1 MSQEIALPPVTRTEQ
16 GDERRNGIEIELN
29 GLTLDRLAEVV
40 SDQLQLKIKQSSR
53 YERTLTGDDAG
64 DWIVEVDFRL
74 LKEMG
79 QKERDNGD
87 IADDMAVFAED
98 TLSRLADHVV
108 PLELVS
114 PPLPMSRMT
123 EVNKL
128 VEVLREKGAQGTSAR
143 AINAFGLQFNPEV
156 PSTDPKTIV
165 RYLKAFLCLE
175 EWLIQH
181 SEVNLTR
188 KFTSYVAPFPKAYIN
203 KVIAAGYQPSQTEL
217 IDDYIDHNP
226 TRNRSLDC
234 LPLFMHLNKQ
244 QVRERCKDPLIKSR
258 PTFHYRLPNC
268 EIHLPEWGIHLA
280 WQDWLQVE
288 QLAGDEDRLHACCK
302 AYQRFLNNPL
312 KRWFGSWEKQ
322 LKQEWLTTDD

>member
-128 VEVLREKGAQGTSAR
+128 VEVLREKAHKEPQHGQ
-143 AINAFGLQFNPEV
+143 LM
-156 PSTDPKTIV
+156 PSVYSLT
-165 RYLKAFLCLE
+165 LKF
-175 EWLIQH
+175 Q
-181 SEVNLTR
+181 
-188 KFTSYVAPFPKAYIN
+188 APTP
-203 KVIAAGYQPSQTEL
+203 
-217 IDDYIDHNP
+217 
-226 TRNRSLDC
+226 
-234 LPLFMHLNKQ
+234 
-244 QVRERCKDPLIKSR
+244 
-258 PTFHYRLPNC
+258 
-268 EIHLPEWGIHLA
+268 
-280 WQDWLQVE
+280 
-288 QLAGDEDRLHACCK
+288 
-302 AYQRFLNNPL
+302 
-312 KRWFGSWEKQ
+312 KQ
-322 LKQEWLTTDD
+322 LFVI